1 MNSCITEEDLSS
13 SSAAAIPVL
22 AFHASTPGFAAHRT
36 AARGDAW
43 RPPGRQLLPGADSA
57 AASSL
62 LILIIRLG
70 AAPGRARSHYKYRSI
85 GPVHFVL
92 ATATPPTKPQ
102 ALTTPACSSITGR
115 LLFLLAEAR
124 RAAEFRGVCSG
135 GATMSYGGSS
145 SGPCL
150 SQQPIPCSVSRA
162 WLHGDAWW
170 IGGYSLHDECG
181 QPNN

>member
-1 MNSCITEEDLSS
+1 MLSTRRPDS
-13 SSAAAIPVL
+13 LRIARRPAAT
-22 AFHASTPGFAAHRT
+22 HADR
-36 AARGDAW
+36 
-43 RPPGRQLLPGADSA
+43 PGASCYWVRIQQQP
-57 AASSL
+57 AASGFRWL
-62 LILIIRLG
+62 LILLIRLG

>member
-22 AFHASTPGFAAHRT
+22 AFHATPGFAAHRT
-36 AARGDAW
+36 TARGDAW

-57 AASSL
+57 AASSQQPAASGFRWL

-150 SQQPIPCSVSRA
+150 SQQPIPCSVCLAPWRCMVDW
-162 WLHGDAWW
+162 WLLAA
-170 IGGYSLHDECG
+170 
-181 QPNN
+181 